1 MQKIIFIAL
10 SVFFSIKGICQ
21 TTYFY
26 AKGTVINAES
36 KLPMQGASVFAENTT
51 LGTVTDQDGKF
62 VLALPNGG
70 YDLIVSFA
78 GFNTKNERISGN
90 ASQAPAEIKFEL
102 SPKDKLMSDVAIVSN
117 GEVKNGWEKYGKFFI
132 EEFIGKTKNSEQC
145 SIKNPEVIKFYFSKR
160 KNRLKVLAT
169 ESIIIENSAIGYTI
183 KYDMDSF
190 IHEYNSTVT
199 VYSGY
204 PLFEEKKD
212 TTAAQI
218 QIWKN
223 AREETYY
230 GSTLHFMR
238 SLLKKQLESDGFEI
252 QLLTE
257 VNGKETAITVKDYYA
272 ALNFSA
278 GDSINPASFYPNQ
291 WKFGILYKDEVPS
304 EKYLAENS
312 DAPKTFQFSSITFQ
326 NKEKIFIENNGFY
339 YDQNDIT
346 FNEYWAW
353 TKMADALPYDYVV
366 K

>member
-1 MQKIIFIAL
+1 MHKLLFASFCVL
-10 SVFFSIKGICQ
+10 FSMNVFCQ
-21 TTYFY
+21 TTYFH
-26 AKGTVINAES
+26 ATGKVINAET

-90 ASQAPAEIKFEL
+90 ASQTPAEINFEL

-169 ESIIIENSAIGYTI
+169 ESIIIENNAIGYTI

-190 IHEYNSTVT
+190 IHEYNTTVT
-199 VYSGY
+199 LYSGY

-212 TTAAQI
+212 TTAAQL

-238 SLLKKQLESDGFEI
+238 SLLKKQLDAEGFEI

-257 VNGKETAITVKDYYA
+257 ENGKETAVQVKDYYA
-272 ALNFSA
+272 ALNFNA
-278 GDSINPASFYPNQ
+278 GDSTNPASFYPNN

-304 EKYLAENS
+304 EKYLAENI
-312 DAPKTFQFSSITFQ
+312 DAPKTFQFSTITFQ
-326 NKEKIFIENNGFY
+326 NKEKLFIENNGFY

-366 K
+366 E

>member
-1 MQKIIFIAL
+1 MLKLLFASFCVLCSIN
-10 SVFFSIKGICQ
+10 VFSQ
-21 TTYFY
+21 TTYFH
-26 AKGTVINAES
+26 ATGKVINAET

-70 YDLIVSFA
+70 YDLIVSYA

-90 ASQAPAEIKFEL
+90 ASQAPAELTFEL
-102 SPKDKLMSDVAIVSN
+102 SLKEKLMSDVAIVSN
-117 GEVKNGWEKYGKFFI
+117 GEVKNGWEKYGKFFL

-145 SIKNPEVIKFYFSKR
+145 FIKNPEVIKFYFSKR

-169 ESIIIENSAIGYTI
+169 ESIIIENNAIGYTI

-190 IHEYNSTVT
+190 VHEYNTDVT
-199 VYSGY
+199 LYSGY

-212 TTAAQI
+212 TSATQL
-218 QIWKN
+218 QIWKI

-238 SLLKKQLESDGFEI
+238 SLLKKQLQADGFEI

-257 VNGKETAITVKDYYA
+257 SNGKEMAIAVKDYYG
-272 ALNFSA
+272 ALNFVP
-278 GDSINPASFYPNQ
+278 GDSVNPASFYPNQ
-291 WKFGILYKDEVPS
+291 WKFGILYKDEVPA
-304 EKYLAENS
+304 EKYLAENN

-326 NKEKIFIENNGFY
+326 NKEKLFIENNGFY

-353 TKMADALPYDYVV
+353 TKMADALPYDYVPE
-366 K
+366 

>member
-1 MQKIIFIAL
+1 MHKLLFTSFCVL
-10 SVFFSIKGICQ
+10 FSINVFCQ
-21 TTYFY
+21 TTYFH
-26 AKGTVINAES
+26 ATGKVINAET

-70 YDLIVSFA
+70 YDLIVSYA

-90 ASQAPAEIKFEL
+90 ASQAPAELTFEL
-102 SPKDKLMSDVAIVSN
+102 SLKEKLMSDVAIVSN
-117 GEVKNGWEKYGKFFI
+117 GEVKNGWEKYGKFFL

-160 KNRLKVLAT
+160 KNRLKVLAN
-169 ESIIIENSAIGYTI
+169 ESIIIENNAIGYTI

-190 IHEYNSTVT
+190 VHEYNSAVT

-212 TTAAQI
+212 TSAAQL
-218 QIWKN
+218 QIWRN

-238 SLLKKQLESDGFEI
+238 SLLKKQLEADGFEI

-257 VNGKETAITVKDYYA
+257 SNGKETAIAVKDFYS
-272 ALNFSA
+272 ALNFVP
-278 GDSINPASFYPNQ
+278 GDSVNPASFYPNQ
-291 WKFGILYKDEVPS
+291 WKFGILYKDEVPA
-304 EKYLAENS
+304 EKYLSENN

-326 NKEKIFIENNGFY
+326 NKEKLFIEKNGFY

-346 FNEYWAW
+346 YNEYWAW
-353 TKMADALPYDYVV
+353 TKMADALPYDYAPE
-366 K
+366 

>member
-1 MQKIIFIAL
+1 MHKLLLVSFC
-10 SVFFSIKGICQ
+10 VFFSINVFSQ
-21 TTYFY
+21 TTYFH
-26 AKGTVINAES
+26 AKGKVINAET

-70 YDLIVSFA
+70 YDLIVSYA

-90 ASQAPAEIKFEL
+90 ASQAPAELTFEL
-102 SPKDKLMSDVAIVSN
+102 SLKEKLMSDVAIVSN
-117 GEVKNGWEKYGKFFI
+117 GEVKNGWEKYGKFFL

-145 SIKNPEVIKFYFSKR
+145 FIKNPEVIKFYFSKR
-160 KNRLKVLAT
+160 KNRLKVLAN
-169 ESIIIENSAIGYTI
+169 ESIIIENNAIGYTI

-190 IHEYNSTVT
+190 VHEYNSSVT

-212 TTAAQI
+212 TTAAQL

-238 SLLKKQLESDGFEI
+238 SLLKKQLQADGFEI
-252 QLLTE
+252 QLLAE
-257 VNGKETAITVKDYYA
+257 SNGKETAIAVKDYYG
-272 ALNFSA
+272 ALNFVT
-278 GDSINPASFYPNQ
+278 GDSANPASFYPNQ

-304 EKYLAENS
+304 EKYLAENN

-353 TKMADALPYDYVV
+353 TKMADALPYDYAPE
-366 K
+366 

>member
-1 MQKIIFIAL
+1 
-10 SVFFSIKGICQ
+10 
-21 TTYFY
+21 
-26 AKGTVINAES
+26 
-36 KLPMQGASVFAENTT
+36 
-51 LGTVTDQDGKF
+51 
-62 VLALPNGG
+62 
-70 YDLIVSFA
+70 
-78 GFNTKNERISGN
+78 
-90 ASQAPAEIKFEL
+90 
-102 SPKDKLMSDVAIVSN
+102 VAIVSN
-117 GEVKNGWEKYGKFFI
+117 GEVKNGWEKYGKFFL

-160 KNRLKVLAT
+160 KNRLKVLAN
-169 ESIIIENSAIGYTI
+169 ESIIIENNAIGYTI

-190 IHEYNSTVT
+190 IHEYNTAVT

-212 TTAAQI
+212 TTAAQL

-238 SLLKKQLESDGFEI
+238 SLLKKQLEADGFEI

-257 VNGKETAITVKDYYA
+257 SNGKETAIAVKDFYG
-272 ALNFSA
+272 ALNFVPSDSA
-278 GDSINPASFYPNQ
+278 NPASFYPNQ

-366 K
+366 E

>member
-1 MQKIIFIAL
+1 MHKLLFASFCVL
-10 SVFFSIKGICQ
+10 FSINVFCQ

-26 AKGTVINAES
+26 ATGTVINAET

-70 YDLIVSFA
+70 YDLIVSYA

-90 ASQAPAEIKFEL
+90 ASQAPTELTFEL
-102 SPKDKLMSDVAIVSN
+102 TLKEKLMSDVAIVSN
-117 GEVKNGWEKYGKFFI
+117 GEVKNGWEKYGKFFL

-145 SIKNPEVIKFYFSKR
+145 FIKNPEVIKFYFSKR

-169 ESIIIENSAIGYTI
+169 ESIIIENNAIGYTI

-190 IHEYNSTVT
+190 IHEYNTTVT
-199 VYSGY
+199 LYSGF

-212 TTAAQI
+212 TSAAQL

-230 GSTLHFMR
+230 GSILHFMR
-238 SLLKKQLESDGFEI
+238 SLLKKQLDAEGFEI
-252 QLLTE
+252 QLLSE
-257 VNGKETAITVKDYYA
+257 ENGKEIAIKVKDYYA

-278 GDSINPASFYPNQ
+278 GDSANPASFYPNQ

-304 EKYLAENS
+304 QKYLAENS
-312 DAPKTFQFSSITFQ
+312 DAPKDFQFSSISFQ
-326 NKEKIFIENNGFY
+326 NKEKLFIENNGFY

-366 K
+366 E

>member
-1 MQKIIFIAL
+1 MQKMIFIGL
-10 SVFFSIKGICQ
+10 CVLFSIKSIGQ

-26 AKGTVINAES
+26 ATGKVINTET

-70 YDLIVSFA
+70 YDLIVSYA
-78 GFNTKNERISGN
+78 GFNTKNERISGS
-90 ASQAPAEIKFEL
+90 ASQAPAELNFEL

-117 GEVKNGWEKYGKFFI
+117 GEVKNGWEKYGKFFL
-132 EEFIGKTKNSEQC
+132 EEFIGKTKNSEKC

-160 KNRLKVLAT
+160 KNRLKVMAT

-190 IHEYNSTVT
+190 IHEYNTTVT
-199 VYSGY
+199 LYSGF

-212 TTAAQI
+212 TSAAQL

-230 GSTLHFMR
+230 GSILHFMR
-238 SLLKKQLESDGFEI
+238 SLLKKQLDAEGFEI
-252 QLLTE
+252 QLLSE
-257 VNGKETAITVKDYYA
+257 ENGKEIAIKVKDYYA

-278 GDSINPASFYPNQ
+278 GDSANPASFYPNQ

-304 EKYLAENS
+304 QKYLAENS
-312 DAPKTFQFSSITFQ
+312 DAPKDFQFSSITFQ
-326 NKEKIFIENNGFY
+326 NKEKLFIENNGFY

-353 TKMADALPYDYVV
+353 TKMADALPYDYVPE
-366 K
+366 

>member
-1 MQKIIFIAL
+1 MQKMIFIAL
-10 SVFFSIKGICQ
+10 CVLFSIKGICQ
-21 TTYFY
+21 TNYFY
-26 AKGTVINAES
+26 AKGTVINAET

-62 VLALPNGG
+62 ILALPNGG
-70 YDLIVSFA
+70 YDLIVSYA

-90 ASQAPAEIKFEL
+90 ASQAPTELTFEL
-102 SPKDKLMSDVAIVSN
+102 SLKEKLMSDVAIVSN
-117 GEVKNGWEKYGKFFI
+117 GEVKNGWEKYGKFFL

-160 KNRLKVLAT
+160 KNRLKVLAN
-169 ESIIIENSAIGYTI
+169 ESIIIENNAIGYTI

-190 IHEYNSTVT
+190 IHEYNSGAT

-212 TTAAQI
+212 TSAAQL

-238 SLLKKQLESDGFEI
+238 SLLKKQLQADGFEI

-257 VNGKETAITVKDYYA
+257 TNGKETAIAVKDYYA
-272 ALNFSA
+272 ALNFSL
-278 GDSINPASFYPNQ
+278 GDSANPASFYPNQ
-291 WKFGILYKDEVPS
+291 WKFGILYKDEIPS
-304 EKYLAENS
+304 EKYLAENN

-326 NKEKIFIENNGFY
+326 NKEKIYIENNGFY

-353 TKMADALPYDYVV
+353 TKMADALPYDYVPE
-366 K
+366 

>member
-1 MQKIIFIAL
+1 MHKLLFASFCVL
-10 SVFFSIKGICQ
+10 FSINVFCQ

-26 AKGTVINAES
+26 ATGKVIHAES

-70 YDLIVSFA
+70 YDLIVSYA

-90 ASQAPAEIKFEL
+90 ASQAPAELTFEL
-102 SPKDKLMSDVAIVSN
+102 SLKEKLMSDVAIVSN
-117 GEVKNGWEKYGKFFI
+117 GEVKNGWEKYGKFFL

-160 KNRLKVLAT
+160 KNRLKVLAS
-169 ESIIIENSAIGYTI
+169 ESIIIENNAIGYTI

-190 IHEYNSTVT
+190 IHEYNTAVT

-212 TTAAQI
+212 TTAAQL

-238 SLLKKQLESDGFEI
+238 SLLKKQLEADGFEI

-257 VNGKETAITVKDYYA
+257 ANGKESAIKVKDYYA
-272 ALNFSA
+272 ALNYIA
-278 GDSINPASFYPNQ
+278 GDSANPASFYPNQ

-304 EKYLAENS
+304 EKYLVENN

-366 K
+366 E

>member
-10 SVFFSIKGICQ
+10 CVLICIKGIGQ

-26 AKGTVINAES
+26 VKGTVINAGS

-62 VLALPNGG
+62 TLALPNGG

-90 ASQAPAEIKFEL
+90 ASQATAELNFEL

-117 GEVKNGWEKYGKFFI
+117 GEVKNGWEKHGKFFL

-145 SIKNPEVIKFYFSKR
+145 SIKNPEVVKFYFSKR
-160 KNRLKVLAT
+160 KNRLKVLAN

-190 IHEYNSTVT
+190 IHEYNSGAT

-212 TTAAQI
+212 TTAAQL

-238 SLLKKQLESDGFEI
+238 SLLKKQLEADGFEI

-257 VNGKETAITVKDYYA
+257 ANGKETAIIVKDCYG
-272 ALNFSA
+272 ALNFNA
-278 GDSINPASFYPNQ
+278 GDTANPASFYPNQ

-304 EKYLAENS
+304 EKYLAENN

-353 TKMADALPYDYVV
+353 TKMADALPYDYAPE
-366 K
+366 

>member
-1 MQKIIFIAL
+1 MHKLLFASFCVL
-10 SVFFSIKGICQ
+10 FSINVFCQ
-21 TTYFY
+21 TTYFH
-26 AKGTVINAES
+26 ATGKVINAET

-62 VLALPNGG
+62 MLALPNGG
-70 YDLIVSFA
+70 YDLIVSYA

-90 ASQAPAEIKFEL
+90 ASQAPAELTFEL
-102 SPKDKLMSDVAIVSN
+102 SLKEKLMSDVAIVSN
-117 GEVKNGWEKYGKFFI
+117 GEVKNGWEKYGKFFL

-160 KNRLKVLAT
+160 KNRLKVLAN
-169 ESIIIENSAIGYTI
+169 ESIIIENNAIGYTI

-190 IHEYNSTVT
+190 VHEYNSSVT

-212 TTAAQI
+212 TSAAQL

-238 SLLKKQLESDGFEI
+238 SLLKKQLEADGFEI

-257 VNGKETAITVKDYYA
+257 SNGKETAIAVKDYYE
-272 ALNFSA
+272 ALNFVPSDSA
-278 GDSINPASFYPNQ
+278 NPASFYPNQ
-291 WKFGILYKDEVPS
+291 WKFGILYKDEIPA
-304 EKYLAENS
+304 EKYLVENN

-326 NKEKIFIENNGFY
+326 NKEKLFIENNGFY
-339 YDQNDIT
+339 YDQSDIT

-366 K
+366 E

>member
-1 MQKIIFIAL
+1 MHKLLFASFCVL
-10 SVFFSIKGICQ
+10 FSINVFCQ
-21 TTYFY
+21 TTYFH
-26 AKGTVINAES
+26 ATGKVINAET

-70 YDLIVSFA
+70 YDLIVSYA

-90 ASQAPAEIKFEL
+90 ASQAPAELTFEL
-102 SPKDKLMSDVAIVSN
+102 SLKEKLMSDVAIVSN
-117 GEVKNGWEKYGKFFI
+117 GEVKNGWEKYGKFFL

-145 SIKNPEVIKFYFSKR
+145 AIKNPEVIKFYFSKR
-160 KNRLKVLAT
+160 KNRLKVLAN
-169 ESIIIENSAIGYTI
+169 ESIVIENNAIGYTI

-190 IHEYNSTVT
+190 IHEYNSAVT

-212 TTAAQI
+212 TSAAQL

-238 SLLKKQLESDGFEI
+238 SLLKKQLEADGFEI

-257 VNGKETAITVKDYYA
+257 SNGKETAIAIKDYYG
-272 ALNFSA
+272 ALNFLPSDSA
-278 GDSINPASFYPNQ
+278 NPASFYPNQ

-304 EKYLAENS
+304 EKYLAENNE
-312 DAPKTFQFSSITFQ
+312 APKTFQFSSITFQ

-366 K
+366 E

>member
-1 MQKIIFIAL
+1 MQKITFIAL
-10 SVFFSIKGICQ
+10 CALLSIKGICQ

-70 YDLIVSFA
+70 YDLIVSYA

-90 ASQAPAEIKFEL
+90 ASQAPTELTFEL
-102 SPKDKLMSDVAIVSN
+102 TLKEKLMSDVAIVSN
-117 GEVKNGWEKYGKFFI
+117 GEVRNGWEKYGKFFI

-169 ESIIIENSAIGYTI
+169 ESIIIENNAIGYTI
-183 KYDMDSF
+183 KYDMDSL
-190 IHEYNSTVT
+190 IHEYNSGATIYT
-199 VYSGY
+199 GY

-212 TTAAQI
+212 TNAAQL

-238 SLLKKQLESDGFEI
+238 SLLKKQLEADGFEI
-252 QLLTE
+252 QLLSE
-257 VNGKETAITVKDYYA
+257 ANGKETAIAVKDYYA
-272 ALNFSA
+272 ALNFSP
-278 GDSINPASFYPNQ
+278 GDSANPASFYPNE

-304 EKYLAENS
+304 QKYLAENS
-312 DAPKTFQFSSITFQ
+312 DAPKDFQFSSITFQ
-326 NKEKIFIENNGFY
+326 NKEKLFIENNGFY
-339 YDQNDIT
+339 YDQTDIT

-353 TKMADALPYDYVV
+353 AKMADALPNDYVIE
-366 K
+366 